1 MPTLKRFYV
10 VPFTPFMPVWD
21 EVGTEKGRPSGPL
34 FSWLLLLALLL
45 DHPGLVP
52 GVASMSEPATLRQ
65 IHSSSLTRSATC
77 VRPVS
82 ARISRQ
88 GRAALFEKG
97 QNVHDRQAAAD
108 IEAVAS
114 DFYDIE
120 ELLTERLHEIHKT
133 YGLDSLRDIADRLKH
148 SIDIDVEIAMGRC

>member
-1 MPTLKRFYV
+1 
-10 VPFTPFMPVWD
+10 
-21 EVGTEKGRPSGPL
+21 
-34 FSWLLLLALLL
+34 
-45 DHPGLVP
+45 
-52 GVASMSEPATLRQ
+52 MSKPATLRQ

-82 ARISRQ
+82 ARISRK
-88 GRAALFEKG
+88 AAQLFLRK
-97 QNVHDRQAAAD
+97 DRTSMTAKLQPD

-120 ELLTERLHEIHKT
+120 EPLTERLHEIHKT

-148 SIDIDVEIAMGRC
+148 SIDIDVEIAMGRR